1 MDRKDYQVYVDL
13 VTSNEDWED
22 DSKIKVVDMAI
33 AANNAEEARYLA
45 VERVAKEYP
54 EYEFYVWEVTEN
66 DALVT
71 N

>member
-1 MDRKDYQVYVDL
+1 MIF
-13 VTSNEDWED
+13 
-22 DSKIKVVDMAI
+22 KIKVVDVVI
-33 AANNAEEARYLA
+33 AVNNAEEARYLA

-54 EYEFYVWEVTEN
+54 RYEFYVWKVTEN